1 MSVKVNRIELDK
13 TKGLTV
19 QVRNG
24 VNTQTI
30 FLDGAK
36 ITITVEGPG
45 GTSTIEQTPTTVTV
59 TADNFIVNAKTIT
72 ETGSLEATM
81 RSGASSVMLT
91 PASAMVMATEIGLTG
106 TANINAMAPTV
117 TVTGAEATTVMAL
130 GGELLLEGNN
140 VTMTGTAA
148 MEIAAPNI
156 VMAGALEYIPI
167 A

>member
-19 QVRNG
+19 QVLNG

-30 FLDGAK
+30 FLDGEK
-36 ITITVEGPG
+36 ITITVVGPG

-72 ETGSLEATM
+72 ETGSLAATM
-81 RSGASSVMLT
+81 RSGASSVALT
-91 PASAMVMATEIGLTG
+91 PEAAAVIAPEISLTG
-106 TANINAMAPTV
+106 TTNINAMAPTV
-117 TVTGAEATTVMAL
+117 TVTGAEATTVTAP

-140 VTMTGTAA
+140 VTMTGTSGI
-148 MEIAAPNI
+148 EIAGADVVI
-156 VMAGALEYIPI
+156 AGALEIIPI
-167 A
+167 E